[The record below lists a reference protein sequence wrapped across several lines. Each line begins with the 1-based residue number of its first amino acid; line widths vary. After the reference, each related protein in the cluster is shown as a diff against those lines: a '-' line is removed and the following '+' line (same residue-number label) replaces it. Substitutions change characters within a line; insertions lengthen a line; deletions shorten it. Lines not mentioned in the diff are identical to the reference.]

1 MGSYTV
7 YKLLWPSA
15 KNGTRLRI
23 FVDWTSSRQEALHRA
38 KEIRDRA
45 GDEVEAVEV
54 VDYGLGGEVIFR
66 AECGNVLA
74 S

>member
-1 MGSYTV
+1 MGSYSV

-23 FVDWTSSRQEALHRA
+23 FVEWATSRQEALRCA
-38 KEIRDRA
+38 QEIRDRA
-45 GDEVEAVEV
+45 SDEVEVVEV
-54 VDYGLGGEVIFR
+54 VDYSSGGEVIFR

>member
-1 MGSYTV
+1 MGSYSV

-23 FVDWTSSRQEALHRA
+23 FVEWASSRQEALRCA
-38 KEIRDRA
+38 QEIRDRA
-45 GDEVEAVEV
+45 GNEVEAVAV
-54 VDYGLGGEVIFR
+54 IDFGSGGEVIFR
-66 AECGNVLA
+66 AECGDVLA